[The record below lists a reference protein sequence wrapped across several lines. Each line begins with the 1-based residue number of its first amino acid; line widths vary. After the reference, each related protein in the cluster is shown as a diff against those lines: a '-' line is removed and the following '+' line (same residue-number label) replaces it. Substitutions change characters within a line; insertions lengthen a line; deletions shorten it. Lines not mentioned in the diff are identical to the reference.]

1 MTAAERENFMAVAHS
16 NLARCFVT
24 IDGQAMRP
32 DSVFYIK
39 GDADWNA
46 DYQHMLGTD
55 GLPDGTPTMFRLNLK
70 ERLAVGLNGI
80 VVSLRGHALGLSEPV
95 VLKTRDNGE
104 GYRYIGAKRLARLVY
119 ETWGGAIP
127 SGMEVDHMN
136 RVRSDDRLANLR
148 LVTHSQN
155 QANRKPVFRRS
166 WAATDRVLLIPIKSG
181 DPVVVHPSQAYAIVR
196 DYNTWKLL
204 HGQRLTAGGW
214 FAIMNPTVAD
224 VSGYFKA
231 YPELMQTG
239 LLDACLALVT

>member
-1 MTAAERENFMAVAHS
+1 MTAAERENFRAVAHS

-24 IDGQAMRP
+24 IDGQALRP

-39 GDADWNA
+39 GSADWSP
-46 DYQHMLGTD
+46 DYQHFLGTH
-55 GLPDGTPTMFRLNLK
+55 GMPDGSPTMFRMNLK
-70 ERLAVGLNGI
+70 ERLAVGLDSS
-80 VVSLRGHALGLSEPV
+80 VVSLRGHALRLTEPI

-104 GYRYIGAKRLARLVY
+104 GYNYIGSKRLARLVY
-119 ETWGGAIP
+119 ETWGGVIP

-166 WAATDRVLLIPIKSG
+166 WAATDRVLLIPVKSG
-181 DPVVVHPSQAYAIVR
+181 DPVFVHPSQAYSVVR
-196 DYNTWKLL
+196 DCNTWKLL
-204 HGQRLTAGGW
+204 HGQRLTANGW
-214 FAIMNPTVAD
+214 FAIMNPTASDVAA
-224 VSGYFKA
+224 YFKV

-239 LLDACLALVT
+239 LLDACLALVA